1 MVSKDLPG
9 TVIRYRSAA
18 LDQLVNSPL
27 QASAGEIMR
36 LSLGVAAGFGLVIL
50 LLGLALGSAERD
62 LTLARLTTMGL
73 ETGSLV
79 RLVLGEALL
88 AVLAAVAAGLACA
101 AALPT
106 LTAPVLN
113 LAVFTG
119 SATPVPLAPDL
130 VALAIPAAGLALL
143 CAVAVAA
150 QTRLLGYRDL
160 PGLLRI
166 GG

>member
-1 MVSKDLPG
+1 MAWE
-9 TVIRYRSAA
+9 T
-18 LDQLVNSPL
+18 
-27 QASAGEIMR
+27 
-36 LSLGVAAGFGLVIL
+36 
-50 LLGLALGSAERD
+50 GSR
-62 LTLARLTTMGL
+62 

-79 RLVLGEALL
+79 RLVLGEALP

-130 VALAIPAAGLALL
+130 AIPAAGLALL
-143 CAVAVAA
+143 SRSRWRRRRGCYAIVTCPACCGSAADGAGQGLAHAVAKCA
-150 QTRLLGYRDL
+150 D
-160 PGLLRI
+160 
-166 GG
+166 

>member
-1 MVSKDLPG
+1 MPG
-9 TVIRYRSAA
+9 AVLRYRSAA
-18 LDQLVNSPL
+18 LDELISSPL
-27 QASAGEIMR
+27 QASADLIMR

-73 ETGSLV
+73 EQGSLI
-79 RLVLGEALL
+79 RLVLGEALP
-88 AVLAAVAAGLACA
+88 AVLAAVAAGVACA
-101 AALPT
+101 AALPA

-119 SATPVPLAPDL
+119 SATPVPVSPDL
-130 VALAIPAAGLALL
+130 VALAIPAAGLAVL
-143 CAVAVAA
+143 CAVAVVA
-150 QTRLLGYRDL
+150 QTRLLRHRDVTA
-160 PGLLRI
+160 LLRI